1 MNTQLNATIVG
12 KIKTPL
18 TSVDRNGK
26 TFNKFAVTTRIRSY
40 SHTQGKTLWSPVTVF
55 VTVFG
60 TINDR
65 LAQYLR
71 TEGNGVVI
79 MNGSIEVSVAMKDN
93 DILRY
98 NSGDRRGEPMYNYN
112 LTTNS
117 DSIAFT
123 QPSGDETER
132 APAASA
138 ATNNARN
145 NNQSDDS
152 DGWL

>member
-12 KIKTPL
+12 KIKTAL
-18 TSVDRNGK
+18 SSVERNGK

-40 SHTQGKTLWSPVTVF
+40 SHTQGKSLWSPVTVF

-60 TINDR
+60 QINDR
-65 LAQYLR
+65 LSQYLS

-79 MNGSIEVSVAMKDN
+79 MNGSMEVSVAMKDN
-93 DILRY
+93 DVLRY

-123 QPSGDETER
+123 PNTGGDSEGTP
-132 APAASA
+132 AVTAASSG
-138 ATNNARN
+138 NNGG
-145 NNQSDDS
+145 SDDN